1 MYIAISIVYDA
12 IGDFSETSFYLRGL
26 YLFILIGT
34 GVIVYFSIM
43 KLMKVSVKD
52 IFYGNN

>member
-43 KLMKVSVKD
+43 KLTKVSVKD